1 MQLALDLRYAA
12 RTLRKTP
19 GPAAVAILA
28 LALGIGLTTAA
39 FSIVYGGLMTG
50 LAYPGADRV
59 AIVARSNA
67 ARNIQRSAI
76 SIQDFTD
83 YSTTQKSFTA
93 LGGYT
98 SGTVNV
104 SASGDGTDR
113 LTAERFS
120 GAWFTADVFGVLGVP
135 PLLGRTFT
143 PAEAAPGGDRVAVL
157 SYTLWQQRY
166 EGDRGILGRQIRV
179 NGDPYAVI
187 GVMPRGFDFP
197 DRIDI
202 WLPLQT
208 DPLATKRGEGQYLVT
223 IGKLRSG
230 VGFDEASADVATI
243 AQRLAAAYP
252 QADSGFTARAM
263 TYSDWSIG
271 PQPRQLL
278 YTMLGAVF
286 LVLLIACA
294 NVANLL
300 LDRAAHRTKEVGVRT
315 ALGATRRAVIRQ
327 FLTESSTL
335 ALAGL
340 ALGIVVAWIGI
351 RLFNNAIAA
360 ADVPSYVHIAL
371 FPPVL
376 LFAFGAG
383 MLSSLAAGVIPAI
396 QASRANVSEV
406 LKDESRGSSSLH
418 IGRMSRALVM
428 VEIALSCAL
437 LVAAGLMVKSVARL
451 RTMDPGFA
459 TTNVFTARVGYPL
472 VYTDSVRQ
480 QRFFRQLEQRV
491 AELPG
496 VQAAAVSAG
505 LPGAQQGLGG
515 NRFALDGATYA
526 RDVDYPITRTTSVS
540 PGFFATLDIPIARG
554 RLFTDA
560 DREDAPQ
567 VAIVT
572 RRFVQRFLN
581 GGDAIGRRV
590 RMGASQSTEPWLTIV
605 GVVPDVFGGDP
616 DDPRPPVVFRPLAQA
631 HSNFVYVSA
640 RTAGAPM
647 ALTPQ
652 VRQVAAQLEP
662 DLPLYWIMP
671 LDQAIAK
678 PLWFV
683 RVFGTMFMIFG
694 FVALFLAAVGLYG
707 VISFSVSRRTREV
720 GIRMAL
726 GARAADVVRTIVG
739 RGIVQLAVGMVIGL
753 AAAVGISRLMSVILF
768 DVQPRDPVV
777 FGGVAATLALA
788 GFLASGIPA
797 LRATRVDPLEA
808 LRAE

>member
-1 MQLALDLRYAA
+1 M
-12 RTLRKTP
+12 
-19 GPAAVAILA
+19 AVLA

-39 FSIVYGGLMTG
+39 FSIVYGALMTG
-50 LAYPGADRV
+50 LPYPGGSRV
-59 AIVARSNA
+59 AVVARANP
-67 ARNIQRSAI
+67 ARDIQRSAI
-76 SIQDFTD
+76 SIQDFAD
-83 YSTTQKSFTA
+83 YATSQKSFTA

-104 SASGDGTDR
+104 SASGDGADR
-113 LTAERFS
+113 LAAERFNGS
-120 GAWFTADVFGVLGVP
+120 WFTADAFRVLGVP
-135 PLLGRTFT
+135 PLLGRTFS
-143 PAEAAPGGDRVAVL
+143 AVEAAPGGERVAVL
-157 SYTLWQQRY
+157 SYSLWQQRY
-166 EGDRGILGRQIRV
+166 EGDRGILGRPIRV
-179 NGDPYAVI
+179 NGDVYSVI
-187 GVMPRGFDFP
+187 GVMPQGFDFP
-197 DRIDI
+197 DRMQI

-223 IGKLRSG
+223 IGKLRPG
-230 VGFDEASADVATI
+230 VGLKQASADLATT
-243 AQRLAAAYP
+243 AQRLATTYP
-252 QADSGFTARAM
+252 EADSGFTARAM
-263 TYSDWSIG
+263 SYTDWSIG

-315 ALGATRRAVIRQ
+315 ALGATRAEVIRQ
-327 FLTESSTL
+327 FLAESSAL

-351 RLFNNAIAA
+351 RLFNNAIADA
-360 ADVPSYVHIAL
+360 EVPSYIHIAL
-371 FPPVL
+371 YPPVL
-376 LFAFGAG
+376 LFAVGAG
-383 MLSSLAAGVIPAI
+383 VLSSLAAGVIPAV
-396 QASRANVSEV
+396 QSSRTNVSEV

-437 LVAAGLMVKSVARL
+437 LVAAGLMVKSVTRL
-451 RTMDPGFA
+451 RTMDPGF
-459 TTNVFTARVGYPL
+459 TTTDVFTARVGYPL

-480 QRFFRQLEQRV
+480 QRFFRQLERRV
-491 AELPG
+491 AALPG
-496 VQAAAVSAG
+496 VRAAAVSSG
-505 LPGAQQGLGG
+505 LPGARQGLGG

-526 RDVDYPITRTTSVS
+526 RDVDYPITRTAWVS
-540 PGFFATLDIPIARG
+540 PGFFATLDIPLSRG

-572 RRFVQRFLN
+572 QPFVDRFLK
-581 GGDAIGRRV
+581 GQDPLGRRV
-590 RMGASQSTEPWLTIV
+590 RLGASRSTQPWLTIV
-605 GVVPDVFGGDP
+605 GVVPAVFGGDP
-616 DDPRPPVVFRPLAQA
+616 DDPQPPVVFRPLAQA
-631 HSNFVYVSA
+631 NTNFVYISA
-640 RTAGAPM
+640 RTAAAPM
-647 ALTPQ
+647 AITSQ

-662 DLPLYWIMP
+662 DLPLYWVMP
-671 LDQAIAK
+671 LGEAIAQ

-683 RVFGTMFMIFG
+683 RVFGTVFMIFG

-726 GARAADVVRTIVG
+726 GARARDVVRAIVG
-739 RGIVQLAVGMVIGL
+739 QGMVQLAVGMGIGL
-753 AAAVGISRLMSVILF
+753 AAALVISRLMSVILF
-768 DVQPRDPVV
+768 DVRPRDPVV
-777 FGGVAATLALA
+777 FGGVATTLVLA
-788 GFLASGIPA
+788 GILASALPA
-797 LRATRVDPLEA
+797 LRATRVDPLTA